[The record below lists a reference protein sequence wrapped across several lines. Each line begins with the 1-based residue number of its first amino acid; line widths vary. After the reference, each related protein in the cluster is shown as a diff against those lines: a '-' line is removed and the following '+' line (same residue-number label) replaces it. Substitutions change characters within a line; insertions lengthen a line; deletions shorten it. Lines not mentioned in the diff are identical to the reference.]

1 MRVARSGIAARSP
14 LLAVVTSAV
23 LAAGAAAGG
32 PDGARAEACPGSGA
46 SACPYVS
53 TAIIGRRSEG
63 VLRFPEAVALGIQ
76 GDVYVADQLSYV
88 VQRFSPTGAFETEW
102 GSYGGGHGQFGPIG
116 GLATDPSG
124 EVYPV
129 ESSPH
134 RNEKFDGHCNLITS
148 SGPTAPV
155 SCHIPFLSS

>member
-53 TAIIGRRSEG
+53 TAIIGRRAEG
-63 VLRFPEAVALGIQ
+63 VLRFPEAPALGIQ

-88 VQRFSPTGAFETEW
+88 VQKFSPPRAFETEV
-102 GSYGGGHGQFGPIG
+102 GSYRGGHGPFRPICGPW
-116 GLATDPSG
+116 TP
-124 EVYPV
+124 
-129 ESSPH
+129 
-134 RNEKFDGHCNLITS
+134 
-148 SGPTAPV
+148 APGYRY
-155 SCHIPFLSS
+155 